1 MTREREIV
9 NIKCSWCRKKDT
21 VKEVLEKD
29 KKRVLC
35 LEYRTRK
42 KQPWQNQRIMALLD
56 CK

>member
-42 KQPWQNQRIMALLD
+42 KQPWQN
-56 CK
+56 

>member
-29 KKRVLC
+29 RKRILC
-35 LEYRTRK
+35 LECRTRK
-42 KQPWQNQRIMALLD
+42 KQPWQN
-56 CK
+56 